1 MGRQMRRV
9 KGDKNLSSSASLG
22 FDAAAV
28 AASYGSHKHC
38 RMDKGEDQIDQDKEE
53 STMMTI
59 RP

>member
-1 MGRQMRRV
+1 MRRV

-38 RMDKGEDQIDQDKEE
+38 RMLMATTITYDNNDKG
-53 STMMTI
+53 
-59 RP
+59 